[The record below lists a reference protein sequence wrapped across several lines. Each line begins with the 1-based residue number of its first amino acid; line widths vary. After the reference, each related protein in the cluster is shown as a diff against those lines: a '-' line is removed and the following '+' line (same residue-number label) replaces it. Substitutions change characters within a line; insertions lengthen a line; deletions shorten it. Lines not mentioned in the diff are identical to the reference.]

1 MTEFIWRLPDLGNRP
16 DLPNLSATILQI
28 QEWHVSEGVR
38 VEMNQPLVKLK
49 TPEEDMTLT
58 IDSPVTGT
66 VKSLPIAAGQV
77 VRTGDILVIFD
88 KEE

>member
-1 MTEFIWRLPDLGNRP
+1 MTDFIWRLPDLGNRP
-16 DLPNLSATILQI
+16 DLPDLSETLLQI

-49 TPEEDMTLT
+49 TPEEDLTLT

-66 VKSLPIAAGQV
+66 IKSLPLAVGQG
-77 VRTGDILVIFD
+77 VRTGDILAIFD
-88 KEE
+88 QEE

>member
-16 DLPNLSATILQI
+16 DLPDLSETLWQI
-28 QEWHVSEGVR
+28 QEWHVSEGVC

-49 TPEEDMTLT
+49 TPEEDVMLT

-66 VKSLPIAAGQV
+66 VKSLPLAAGQV
-77 VRTGDILVIFD
+77 VRTGDILAIFD
-88 KEE
+88 QEE